1 MSRRILV
8 ALLLVSVIAVVATGC
23 KKPDEPLAQPSIDK
37 NYNQELAPG
46 EPALVRIDPSQYPDF
61 GAGWTRAKGVGLRK
75 AVQYS
80 IDYLHKPSSQKYYP
94 LQSITHE
101 QVLRSLEIF
110 LSMLDSADT
119 PDALNTLIRDNF
131 DVYMSVGCDKQ
142 GTVLFTGYYTP
153 IFDGSLERTERF
165 QYPLYRMPADLQ
177 KDEEG
182 ELVGGPWKTRQE
194 IDTTGLLAG
203 NEIAWL
209 GDRFEAYVVSVQGS
223 GFLRLPDGTLY
234 ELGYA
239 GNNGHEYTSIIRLMQ
254 ADGVIDRYR
263 TSLDNMIRYFKDHP
277 EDLDRYL
284 FQNQRYVFFQDSKGG
299 PFGSIGQPVTAYH
312 SVATDKEI
320 FPRGALAF
328 VDTRVPNLPDDF
340 MRPYRNFVLD
350 QDRGAAIR
358 APGRCDIYMGVGE
371 EAGKTAGFT
380 YSEGKLYYLIAKEGV
395 APDKFGAQ
403 PPPTAP

>member
-1 MSRRILV
+1 MPRRLV
-8 ALLLVSVIAVVATGC
+8 LAWAVLVFVAGPGC
-23 KKPDEPLAQPSIDK
+23 RKPDRPLAQPSLEKD
-37 NYNQELAPG
+37 YNRELAPG
-46 EPALVRIDPSQYPDF
+46 EPALVKIDPAQYPNF
-61 GAGWTRAKGVGLRK
+61 GEGWTRAKGVGLRK

-94 LQSITHE
+94 LQGITHE
-101 QVLRSLEIF
+101 QVLRSLEVF
-110 LSMLDSADT
+110 LALLDHAPT
-119 PDALNTLIRDNF
+119 PEALNTLIREHF
-131 DVYMSVGCDKQ
+131 DVYRSVGCDRE

-153 IFDGSLERTERF
+153 IFDGSLERTDRF
-165 QYPLYRMPADLQ
+165 RYPLYRFPPDLQ
-177 KDEEG
+177 KNEEG

-194 IDTTGLLAG
+194 IEEGDLLAG
-203 NEIAWL
+203 QEIAWL

-223 GFLRLPDGTLY
+223 GFLRLPDGTLH

-239 GNNGHEYTSIIRLMQ
+239 GHNGHEYTSIIRLMQ

-263 TSLDNMIRYFKDHP
+263 TSLDNMIRHFKQHP

-284 FQNQRYVFFQDSKGG
+284 YQNPRYVFFQESRGG
-299 PFGSIGQPVTAYH
+299 PYGSIGQPVTAYH

-340 MRPYRNFVLD
+340 LRPFRNFVLD

-380 YSEGKLYYLIAKEGV
+380 YSEGRLYYLIAKDGV
-395 APDKFGAQ
+395 TPEQFGGAP
-403 PPPTAP
+403 